1 MDVMFVLFVFIFNFM
16 YVFLFVYVTL
26 TFDMSLIPF
35 MRLLVRSV
43 LCNKLQESVFGSRSM
58 TCWLKILRSKSAR
71 LELGRK
77 AFNENRS
84 TRHQLGLQIR
94 YILLFLRSL

>member
-1 MDVMFVLFVFIFNFM
+1 MDMMFVLFVFIFNFM
-16 YVFLFVYVTL
+16 YVFDLCNV

-43 LCNKLQESVFGSRSM
+43 LCNELQESVLGSRSM

-71 LELGRK
+71 K
-77 AFNENRS
+77 KNV
-84 TRHQLGLQIR
+84 Q
-94 YILLFLRSL
+94 